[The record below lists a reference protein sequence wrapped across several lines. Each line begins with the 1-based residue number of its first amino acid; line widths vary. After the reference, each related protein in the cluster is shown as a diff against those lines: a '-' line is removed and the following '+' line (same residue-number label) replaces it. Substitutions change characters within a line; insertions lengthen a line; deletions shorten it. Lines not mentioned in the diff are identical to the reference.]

1 MLCTAY
7 LTTCRNDMMHTL
19 GTNLRFLLNV
29 RCSSGNRW
37 PAWPYFSLSLL
48 SMWPLSAHAVAQWR
62 ITFFLLF
69 FVTEEIPITV
79 SWGAPDKET
88 RPTPYHCCS

>member
-7 LTTCRNDMMHTL
+7 LTTCRNDKMHTL

-62 ITFFLLF
+62 ITFFCNRGD
-69 FVTEEIPITV
+69 TYYSITAGSRKGSLATIV
-79 SWGAPDKET
+79 PNS
-88 RPTPYHCCS
+88 

>member
-7 LTTCRNDMMHTL
+7 LTTCRNEKMHTL

-48 SMWPLSAHAVAQWR
+48 SMWPLSAHAVAQCR
-62 ITFFLLF
+62 ITYDISLIGFTFQSRTDQLKSNL
-69 FVTEEIPITV
+69 
-79 SWGAPDKET
+79 KL
-88 RPTPYHCCS
+88 